1 MMACG
6 TLCKQWHR
14 WREEVKVR
22 RKKQWGKHDE
32 ESPSYPVG
40 KCAKCLTCAHNFH
53 WLCGLKKDVQ
63 LESCELSFI
72 WGKMMTAAWEAAF
85 QIALIDCSKAAVGES
100 QYIRFWWRG
109 SSIPLSTH
117 FIKAFLL
124 VMRIWCHPGFSASR
138 DMRRC
143 KDWDHKIC
151 S

>member
-1 MMACG
+1 MACG

-53 WLCGLKKDVQ
+53 WLCGLKKYVQ

-100 QYIRFWWRG
+100 QYIRFWRRGRVRYHEALILQKFSVSHEDLMSPWR
-109 SSIPLSTH
+109 
-117 FIKAFLL
+117 
-124 VMRIWCHPGFSASR
+124 ASL
-138 DMRRC
+138 DVRRC